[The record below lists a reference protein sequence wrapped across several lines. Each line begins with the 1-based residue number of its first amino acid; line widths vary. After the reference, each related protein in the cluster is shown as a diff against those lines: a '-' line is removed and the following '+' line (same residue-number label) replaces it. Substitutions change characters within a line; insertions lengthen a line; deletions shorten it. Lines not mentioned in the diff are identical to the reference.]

1 MVRSTLRG
9 RAKMWKVDRPDGD
22 LQNLLSPLRSDT
34 FLNSPR
40 PELNPEANTR
50 SKVSTEGQPQ
60 ISHIIR
66 EISKGKLEVGII
78 NRSILVNFLMR
89 FRMDSNMFL
98 CIVLVFLD
106 VVRAILHNFELNLSN
121 SNRDRALQKIPQK
134 SAQ

>member
-1 MVRSTLRG
+1 MIS
-9 RAKMWKVDRPDGD
+9 
-22 LQNLLSPLRSDT
+22 Q
-34 FLNSPR
+34 
-40 PELNPEANTR
+40 
-50 SKVSTEGQPQ
+50 EGQLW
-60 ISHIIR
+60 ISNIIR
-66 EISKGKLEVGII
+66 EIMEGKLEVGII
-78 NRSILVNFLMR
+78 NGSILVNFLMR